1 MDEQSCE
8 GESMIFWSGVFMVIV
23 SFAVFVMFCDP
34 INSNKERGT
43 LFEDACA
50 AVMMMG
56 FGIAV
61 IGALLW
67 IGRMLG

>member
-1 MDEQSCE
+1 M
-8 GESMIFWSGVFMVIV
+8 MFWSGLFMVLL
-23 SFAVFVMFCDP
+23 SFIVFVGFCDP
-34 INSNKERGT
+34 VNNKRVW
-43 LFEDACA
+43 LEDACA

-67 IGRMLG
+67 LGRVLG

>member
-1 MDEQSCE
+1 
-8 GESMIFWSGVFMVIV
+8 MVLV
-23 SFAVFVMFCDP
+23 SFIVFVGFCDP
-34 INSNKERGT
+34 VNDKRVW
-43 LFEDACA
+43 LEDACA

-67 IGRMLG
+67 IGRVLG

>member
-1 MDEQSCE
+1 M
-8 GESMIFWSGVFMVIV
+8 MFWSGLFMVLV
-23 SFAVFVMFCDP
+23 SFIVFVGFCDP
-34 INSNKERGT
+34 VNSKRVW
-43 LFEDACA
+43 LEDACA

-67 IGRMLG
+67 IGQVLR

>member
-1 MDEQSCE
+1 
-8 GESMIFWSGVFMVIV
+8 MIFWSGLFMVLI
-23 SFAVFVMFCDP
+23 SFIVFVMFCDP
-34 INSNKERGT
+34 VNEKRVW
-43 LFEDACA
+43 LEDACA

-67 IGRMLG
+67 IGKWLG

>member
-1 MDEQSCE
+1 M
-8 GESMIFWSGVFMVIV
+8 MFWSGLFMVLV
-23 SFAVFVMFCDP
+23 SFIVFVGFCDP
-34 INSNKERGT
+34 VNDKRVW
-43 LFEDACA
+43 LEDACA

-67 IGRMLG
+67 IGRVLG